1 MLNPRE
7 LQIFLAAAETENF
20 SEAARRLSISQPAIS
35 MQIRSLEE
43 KLKVPL
49 FTRTGRQVTLTDPG
63 RVLIPMARDVIDH
76 TIHLEEA
83 MASLQGEVVGVL
95 KLGCSTAAGKYV
107 IPKLMAGFHKRF
119 PRVGLICDVTGRH
132 MALEKLRE
140 GDVQLALT
148 SLREPYKGIEYRPFL
163 TDRIVLI
170 VPPDH
175 PWAALD
181 RPLKPKEL
189 LAGQFILRESQSGT
203 RGAVV
208 EGLSWH
214 DMTIDD
220 LEKVMVLGNSEAICG
235 AVQERI
241 GVAFVSMSVA
251 CEASKAGTVVP
262 IQIENMDLTTTLFM
276 ARDTDRPA
284 TRAQAAYWEF
294 AFSPE
299 NEHIRRQPSLPPDTF
314 C

>member
-20 SEAARRLSISQPAIS
+20 SEAARRLNISQPAIS

-49 FTRTGRQVTLTDPG
+49 FTRTGRQVALTEPG

-83 MASLQGEVVGVL
+83 MASLQGEVVGIL

-107 IPKLMAGFHKRF
+107 IPKLMAGFHQHY
-119 PRVGLICDVTGRH
+119 PRVGLVCDVTGRH
-132 MALEKLRE
+132 LALEKLRD
-140 GDVQLALT
+140 GDVQLAMT

-181 RPLKPKEL
+181 RPLHPKEL
-189 LAGQFILRESQSGT
+189 IEGDFILRESLSGT
-203 RGAVV
+203 RSAVV

-214 DMTIDD
+214 DMTIED
-220 LEKVMVLGNSEAICG
+220 LPKVMVLGNSEAICG
-235 AVQERI
+235 AVQEKI
-241 GVAFVSMSVA
+241 GVGFVSTSVA
-251 CEASKAGTVVP
+251 CEATKAGTVVP
-262 IQIENMDLTTTLFM
+262 VQIEGMDLTTTLYM

-284 TRAQAAYWEF
+284 TRAQAAYWDF

-299 NEHIRRQPSLPPDTF
+299 NETIRSEPGLPPESF

>member
-20 SEAARRLSISQPAIS
+20 SEAARRLNISQPAIS

-43 KLKVPL
+43 KLNLPL
-49 FTRTGRQVTLTDPG
+49 FTRTGRQVSLTDSG
-63 RVLIPMARDVIDH
+63 RVLVPMARDVIDH
-76 TIHLEEA
+76 TIRLEEA
-83 MASLQGEVVGVL
+83 MASLQGDVVGIL

-107 IPKLMAGFHKRF
+107 VPRLMAGFHTRYPK
-119 PRVGLICDVTGRH
+119 VGLVCDVTGRRE
-132 MALEKLRE
+132 ALQSLRD
-140 GDVQLALT
+140 GDVLLAMT

-189 LAGQFILRESQSGT
+189 LSGQFILRESMSGT
-203 RGAVV
+203 RSAVA

-214 DMTIDD
+214 DMSLDD
-220 LEKVMVLGNSEAICG
+220 LERVMVLGNSEAICA
-235 AVQERI
+235 AVQEKI
-241 GVAFVSMSVA
+241 GVAFVSTSVA
-251 CEASKAGTVVP
+251 CEAAKVGTVVP
-262 IQIENMDLTTTLFM
+262 VSVEDMELTTTLYL

-284 TRAQAAYWEF
+284 TRSQAAFWEF
-294 AFSPE
+294 AFAPE
-299 NEHIRRQPSLPPDTF
+299 NDHIRNRPSLPADRI

>member
-20 SEAARRLSISQPAIS
+20 SEAARRLNISQPAIS

-49 FTRTGRQVTLTDPG
+49 FTRTGRQVALTEPG

-83 MASLQGEVVGVL
+83 MASLQGEVVGIL

-107 IPKLMAGFHKRF
+107 IPKLMAGFHLRY
-119 PRVGLICDVTGRH
+119 PRVGLVCDVTGRH
-132 MALEKLRE
+132 LALEKLRD
-140 GDVQLALT
+140 GDVQLAMT

-175 PWAALD
+175 PWASLD
-181 RPLKPKEL
+181 RPLHPKEL
-189 LAGQFILRESQSGT
+189 IEGDFILRESLSGT
-203 RGAVV
+203 RSAVV

-214 DMTIDD
+214 DMTIED
-220 LEKVMVLGNSEAICG
+220 LPKVMVLGNSEAICG
-235 AVQERI
+235 AVQEKI
-241 GVAFVSMSVA
+241 GVGFVSTSVA
-251 CEASKAGTVVP
+251 CEATKAGTVVP
-262 IQIENMDLTTTLFM
+262 VQIEGMDLATTLYM

-284 TRAQAAYWEF
+284 TRAQAAYWDF

-299 NEHIRRQPSLPPDTF
+299 NESIRSEPGLPPESF

>member
-20 SEAARRLSISQPAIS
+20 SEAARRLNISQPAIS

-49 FTRTGRQVTLTDPG
+49 FTRTGRQVALTEPG
-63 RVLIPMARDVIDH
+63 RVLIPMARNIIDH
-76 TIHLEEA
+76 TIHLEET

-107 IPKLMAGFHKRF
+107 IPKLMAGFHAHY
-119 PRVGLICDVTGRH
+119 PRVGLVCDVTGRH

-140 GDVQLALT
+140 GDVQLAMT

-175 PWAALD
+175 PWASLD

-189 LAGQFILRESQSGT
+189 LEGNFILRESASGT
-203 RGAVV
+203 RAAVV

-214 DMTIDD
+214 DMTLED
-220 LEKVMVLGNSEAICG
+220 LERVMVLGNSEAICG
-235 AVQERI
+235 AVQEKI
-241 GVAFVSMSVA
+241 GVGFVSTSVA
-251 CEASKAGTVVP
+251 CEATKAGRVVP
-262 IQIENMDLTTTLFM
+262 IQIEGMDLTTTLFM

-284 TRAQAAYWEF
+284 TRAQAAYWDF
-294 AFSPE
+294 AFSTE
-299 NEHIRRQPSLPPDTF
+299 NEDIRREPSLPPDTF